1 MVTRY
6 FLRVRSN
13 VYSQLGSVVVSQ
25 LVPVGWQNI
34 SLTLNDSVSGSW
46 LHPPGN
52 RPVVD
57 LYSLSFTL
65 PI

>member
-25 LVPVGWQNI
+25 PVDWQNI
-34 SLTLNDSVSGSW
+34 SLTLKDSVSGSW

-52 RPVVD
+52 HPVVD